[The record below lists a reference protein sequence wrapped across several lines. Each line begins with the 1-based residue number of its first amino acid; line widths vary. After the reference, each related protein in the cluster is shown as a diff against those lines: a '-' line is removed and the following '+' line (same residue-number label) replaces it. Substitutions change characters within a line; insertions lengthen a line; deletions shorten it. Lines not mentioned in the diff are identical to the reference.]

1 MVLPRHLLNVIRPPP
16 PPTPSQSAYLYLMSC
31 SPDSERYVEPD
42 QHHQLP
48 RRQSQNEWLGVG
60 LQHPELGAVESPP
73 PEASSHHICH
83 YTPKCFLTV
92 HRGERDVQLM
102 PHLFSLHPTPTA
114 PPKSKLSPAQED
126 TARRPGPLPHE
137 GPGPLRHGLERRAGM
152 KAPQRQQSELRMR
165 WRRTGRPTTT
175 RWVTTLEL
183 QTLHCA

>member
-1 MVLPRHLLNVIRPPP
+1 
-16 PPTPSQSAYLYLMSC
+16 MSC

-114 PPKSKLSPAQED
+114 PPRGSFLKVVPCTGGHGTS
-126 TARRPGPLPHE
+126 ARSTPTRGARSTPSRFGEEGWHE
-137 GPGPLRHGLERRAGM
+137 GTTKTTIRAENEVEAHREANNYKVGHDTRTPNAPLCL
-152 KAPQRQQSELRMR
+152 MR
-165 WRRTGRPTTT
+165 TQA
-175 RWVTTLEL
+175 L
-183 QTLHCA
+183 